1 MVLASAV
8 LVVCHLLWT
17 HHQPTHPELVTS
29 LLYGVLLCLLGTLL
43 LLLDQG
49 QCCTHVTTRV
59 FYTCV

>member
-1 MVLASAV
+1 MGSLVLASAV

-17 HHQPTHPELVTS
+17 PHQPTHPELVTS

-49 QCCTHVTTRV
+49 QCCT
-59 FYTCV
+59 

>member
-1 MVLASAV
+1 MGSLVLASAV
-8 LVVCHLLWT
+8 LLVCHLLWT

-49 QCCTHVTTRV
+49 QCCT
-59 FYTCV
+59 